1 MSKAFTRESDDE
13 GSPSRRPLPP
23 SPLPP
28 GARNYITPGGARRL
42 REALQRLEEQCR
54 PQEGKDG
61 ASVSEARQAAEFRIA
76 QIRRSL
82 HSAVVVEPAS
92 DGAER
97 IRFGASV
104 IVRGRAEEESVF
116 RIVGVDETDIDR
128 GWVSWL
134 SPVAK
139 ALLNARV
146 GDRVAFRFPTG
157 EDVLEVVRI
166 TYESPE

>member
-1 MSKAFTRESDDE
+1 M
-13 GSPSRRPLPP
+13 L
-23 SPLPP
+23 
-28 GARNYITPGGARRL
+28 
-42 REALQRLEEQCR
+42 
-54 PQEGKDG
+54 
-61 ASVSEARQAAEFRIA
+61 FR
-76 QIRRSL
+76 S
-82 HSAVVVEPAS
+82 
-92 DGAER
+92 
-97 IRFGASV
+97 GASV